1 MQILKVGNAEQN
13 HKPSKYRKAFYCPKD
28 NRPSRLGA
36 NGHSDVG
43 CRPASTKNRLVGTTL
58 PKSIHNTFLTVIGY
72 PINVM
77 TKTSRPAG
85 IARFAI
91 PAAALSAV
99 GFAALLMPHAAPAQD
114 TNAPFSADISR
125 LPTGKILSPQ
135 GTQVNVGSYP
145 TTLVL
150 SPDGKFVAVSSLGAR
165 TQITILSAK
174 DGNILSQMDFNENA
188 PPPVGGGRASR
199 QSLYMGLLW
208 GKTGGGKTTL
218 YASRGAED
226 RVSVLSVDADGK
238 VSDTEAAYSDPAPA
252 DLKGAYTFAGIGAS
266 ADFSKL
272 VVAANTLDPRSQT
285 LSGSVRVLDTTGN
298 SAPKGIQ
305 TPGFPLAVAVKTN
318 GANPNTAYV
327 SSEQAGGVSVLDLS
341 QNKAVAQIAT
351 GANPAYVLLNKAQ
364 SRLFVANGG
373 SDTVSVIDTA
383 KNKVT
388 QTILVRPAEAR
399 GLPSAT
405 PLGMA
410 LSPDEKTLYVAL
422 ADMNAVAV
430 IDVSKGKNTGYV
442 PVGWYPAS
450 VAVSPDG
457 ARLFVANAKG
467 VQVRN
472 PNGKPAPIAQ
482 NVRPQYILNI
492 IEGTVSTIDIKA
504 AQKNAAQLTRQ
515 TLANN
520 AVGRDL
526 LKDAKTA
533 LQNPG
538 IEHIIYIIKENRT
551 YDQVLGDVKKG
562 NGDPSLVLFGA
573 EVTPNLHALADRFV
587 LLDNFYCCAEVSADG
602 WNWSTS
608 GMASEFVS
616 RNTVYGYTGHPHAY
630 DYEGT
635 NNGVAP
641 DRFGVR
647 DAATAPGG
655 YLWDKTINAKL
666 ATRNYG
672 FFMDDL
678 ELPRSTPE
686 EGTTGLQNT
695 STKTALANASDTN
708 FRYYDTQYADSEA
721 RQKHGVPN
729 FPKQLATYGKN
740 NAPSRFTEWKTEFD
754 NYVKNGNLP
763 RFSMVRFGNDHTA
776 GTTAEMPSPRSMV
789 ADNDYAV
796 GQLVDAISHSPYWN
810 KTAIFVVEDDAQNGY
825 DHIDAH
831 RSIAFVISPFVL
843 KNTIDHHFYNTD
855 STLRTMEL
863 LLGVSPMN
871 LYDAIAPPLAVFGAK
886 PENNAPYSAIL
897 PAKSILAEVNTRTAY
912 RADFSKKIARFRE
925 ESDVD
930 EELNDILWHS
940 IKGRNTP
947 APARRYGLSV
957 ALPPGVVPA
966 KPKDDDDD

>member
-1 MQILKVGNAEQN
+1 MTNFSRPLSGSRRFALPGLALAAVGVA
-13 HKPSKYRKAFYCPKD
+13 A
-28 NRPSRLGA
+28 L
-36 NGHSDVG
+36 V
-43 CRPASTKNRLVGTTL
+43 RPALL
-58 PKSIHNTFLTVIGY
+58 
-72 PINVM
+72 
-77 TKTSRPAG
+77 
-85 IARFAI
+85 
-91 PAAALSAV
+91 PAAQS
-99 GFAALLMPHAAPAQD
+99 AQD
-114 TNAPFSADISR
+114 KANAPFAADTSR

-145 TTLVL
+145 TTLAL
-150 SPDGKFVAVSSLGAR
+150 SPDGKFVAASSLGAR
-165 TQITILSAK
+165 TQITILS
-174 DGNILSQMDFNENA
+174 SQTGKIVGQIGFNDNA
-188 PPPVGGGRASR
+188 PPPPGGGRASR
-199 QSLYMGLLW
+199 ESLYMGLLW
-208 GKTGGGKTTL
+208 GKTENGSTVL

-226 RVSVLSVDADGK
+226 RVSVLSVDPEGK
-238 VSDTEAAYSDPAPA
+238 VTDPETAFADPAPA
-252 DLKGAYTFAGIGAS
+252 ALKGAYTFAGMGATS
-266 ADFSKL
+266 DFSKL
-272 VVAANTLDPRSQT
+272 IVAANTLDPRT
-285 LSGSVRVLDTTGN
+285 KDLSGTVRVLDATGAA
-298 SAPKGIQ
+298 APVGI
-305 TPGFPLAVAVKTN
+305 TAPGFPLAVAVLTEGPSK
-318 GANPNTAYV
+318 NTKAFV
-327 SSEQAGGVSVLDLS
+327 SSEQAGGVSVLDLT
-341 QNKAVAQIAT
+341 QNKVTAQIAT
-351 GANPAYVLLNKAQ
+351 GANPAYVRLNKVQ
-364 SRLFVANGG
+364 TRLYVSNSG
-373 SDTVSVIDTA
+373 SDTVSVLDTA
-383 KNKVT
+383 KNTIV

-405 PLGMA
+405 PLGLA

-422 ADMNAVAV
+422 ADLNAVAV
-430 IDVSKGKNTGYV
+430 VDVQKGKTTGYI
-442 PVGWYPAS
+442 PVGWYPTD

-457 ARLFVANAKG
+457 ARLFVSNAKG

-472 PNGKPAPIAQ
+472 PNGKPVPIAGD
-482 NVRPQYILNI
+482 NRPQYILNI
-492 IEGTVSTIDIKA
+492 IEGTVSTIDTKTA
-504 AQKNAAQLTRQ
+504 LKNLPQLTRQ
-515 TLANN
+515 TLVNN
-520 AVGRDL
+520 AIHPDL
-526 LKDAKTA
+526 LKTAQTA
-533 LQNPG
+533 LRNPG
-538 IEHIIYIIKENRT
+538 IQHVVYIIKENRT

-635 NNGVAP
+635 NNGKAP
-641 DRFGVR
+641 DRFGVK
-647 DAATAPGG
+647 DAAAAPGG

-666 ATRNYG
+666 PTRNYG

-678 ELPRSTPE
+678 ELPRATPE

-695 STKTALANASDTN
+695 STKTALAGHSDTN

-721 RQKHGVPN
+721 RQKHGIPN

-740 NAPSRFTEWKTEFD
+740 KAPSRFTEWKTEFD
-754 NYVKNGNLP
+754 GYVKNKNLP

-776 GTTAEMPSPRSMV
+776 GTAAGMPTPRAMV

-810 KTAIFVVEDDAQNGY
+810 TTAIFIVEDDAQNGY

-831 RSIAFVISPFVL
+831 RSIAFVISPFVP
-843 KNTIDHHFYNTD
+843 KNTVDHRFYNTD

-886 PENNAPYSAIL
+886 PENNAPYNAIL
-897 PAKSILAEVNTRTAY
+897 PTKSVLSELNKRTAY

-925 ESDVD
+925 ESEVD

-940 IKGRNTP
+940 IKGRNIP

-957 ALPPGVVPA
+957 APPPGVAPA
-966 KPKDDDDD
+966 KPREDDDD